1 MEFELENWKLQ
12 KIKWGQIFSMASE
25 RKDVRIFSTPS
36 ITVIHGGG
44 EDDDGGGSGKSK
56 IQIMDT
62 RSVGTSRFI
71 RPSPGSDN
79 EEEGSISDRT
89 AKTELT
95 IQNPR
100 IKKKFIRREWQLR
113 ARDCFHVS

>member
-71 RPSPGSDN
+71 GPITWSDK
-79 EEEGSISDRT
+79 EEDSISNRT

-100 IKKKFIRREWQLR
+100 IKKN
-113 ARDCFHVS
+113 S